1 MRLVPA
7 SLDAPEGLEAFM
19 VEFVEGERGVGGSND
34 FRPAQDTMTDV
45 LQRMI
50 DRSEGRQLLPG
61 WVPFTTYWLLDE
73 DGAVVAYSRLGHAL
87 NDGLL
92 HHGGHIGY
100 YVKRSERRKGYGRL
114 VLALTLAEGRKRGI
128 ECFLL
133 TVDSDNA
140 GSIRVIEANG
150 GVPEDERIDPEGRK
164 FRRYWIG

>member
-1 MRLVPA
+1 
-7 SLDAPEGLEAFM
+7 M

-34 FRPAQDTMTDV
+34 YRPAEDTMTDV

-87 NDGLL
+87 NDRLAYGD
-92 HHGGHIGY
+92 GNVGY

-128 ECFLL
+128 ERFLL
-133 TVDSDNA
+133 TVDSDNV

-150 GVPEDERIDPEGRK
+150 GVLEDERIAPEGGK

>member
-34 FRPAQDTMTDV
+34 YRPAEDTMRDV

-50 DRSEGRQLLPG
+50 DRSEGRQLLAG

-73 DGAVVAYSRLGHAL
+73 DGAVVACSRLGHTL
-87 NDGLL
+87 SDGLL
-92 HHGGHIGY
+92 HHGGNVGY
-100 YVKRSERRKGYGRL
+100 YVKRSERRNGYGRS
-114 VLALTLAEGRKRGI
+114 VLALTLAEGRKCGI
-128 ECFLL
+128 DRFLL
-133 TVDSDNA
+133 TVDSDNV

-150 GVPEDERIDPEGRK
+150 GVLEDERIDPEGTK
-164 FRRYWIG
+164 FCRYWIG